1 MLSSFLEALFS
12 ISLFFF
18 GGHILDTRLSFHHFE
33 DSDYKDIFFLK
44 NKQSTIKKCTKHSI
58 FENIEKIKLESN
70 RQDTSSSNGIFSKD
84 QNSNNLKKLT
94 DNQKLPLPNIK
105 NLRKWIN
112 KDKKA
117 S

>member
-1 MLSSFLEALFS
+1 MRVETFYGLICLIKEGVNVLSSFLEALFS

-58 FENIEKIKLESN
+58 FENIEKIHRYNPQGSIETVY
-70 RQDTSSSNGIFSKD
+70 RIT
-84 QNSNNLKKLT
+84 NSEEN
-94 DNQKLPLPNIK
+94 
-105 NLRKWIN
+105 
-112 KDKKA
+112 
-117 S
+117 